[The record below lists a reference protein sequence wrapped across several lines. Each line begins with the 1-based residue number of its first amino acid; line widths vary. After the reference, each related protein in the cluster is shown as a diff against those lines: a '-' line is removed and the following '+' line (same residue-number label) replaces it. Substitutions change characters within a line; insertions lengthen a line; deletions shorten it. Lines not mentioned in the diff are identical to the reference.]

1 MTAMLIILEPATPHK
16 VIGLV
21 SEKAIHRHALDFLG
35 FLVQVLHKVPDIG
48 KAMSMP
54 VD

>member
-1 MTAMLIILEPATPHK
+1 MTAMLIMLEPATPHK
-16 VIGLV
+16 VIGVV
-21 SEKAIHRHALDFLG
+21 SEKAIHRHAPDFLG

-54 VD
+54 IG